1 MITAPHMGLMMGEYS
16 TYRWPRGTSL
26 FSLIGLYALGFL
38 MAAQPGLTNPLAG
51 KVVVAAYFLAATS
64 FCLYLY
70 RFRVIL
76 DATSIRTGAFFFKR
90 MEFAEVVRATYRQG
104 NDSGQIILCASH
116 GMRIR
121 VSETIEN
128 FEACTRAINSRLP
141 KHLLITRVGRTVPI
155 DVLSG
160 SDLV

>member
-1 MITAPHMGLMMGEYS
+1 MTTALNTGLMMDEYS
-16 TYRWPRGTSL
+16 TYRWPRGTPL
-26 FSLIGLYALGFL
+26 FYLIGLYTLGFL
-38 MAAQPGLTNPLAG
+38 IAAQPGLTNLLAG
-51 KVVVAAYFLAATS
+51 KVVVAAYFLAATL

-76 DATSIRTGAFFFKR
+76 DATSIWTGAFFLKR

-116 GMRIR
+116 GMRVR

-128 FEACTRAINSRLP
+128 FDACTKAINSRLP
-141 KHLLITRVGRTVPI
+141 NHLLISCVGRTVPI
-155 DVLSG
+155 DVRSG